1 MAQLADW
8 EKRQTNVRPYVRAH
22 GMQRLPCSHVLWRRH
37 GGARTRY
44 TISSEM
50 GQRCDAWQVSASC
63 SPNTRKSG
71 SFGAEVYCSDVTG
84 AAAHWP
90 RGSTAASYW
99 LAENQ
104 NKPTSPAS
112 ELTRNVTIQSSL
124 HDAPPP
130 LLSWAVCDGTAHRLW
145 QEAQEAGLDHCARI
159 DFCCHTKA
167 KQWITVNFSTKKIV
181 QLTYSLLKLYM
192 ELHASVYFN
201 QK

>member
-71 SFGAEVYCSDVTG
+71 RAE
-84 AAAHWP
+84 ALE
-90 RGSTAASYW
+90 RKFTAV
-99 LAENQ
+99 
-104 NKPTSPAS
+104 TSPARQLIGR
-112 ELTRNVTIQSSL
+112 EGAQRPLIGLLRTKTSL
-124 HDAPPP
+124 QVPPP
-130 LLSWAVCDGTAHRLW
+130 SWHVTWRSKAHCTTLRPPSSPEPSVMGQPIGCGRKHRRL
-145 QEAQEAGLDHCARI
+145 D
-159 DFCCHTKA
+159 
-167 KQWITVNFSTKKIV
+167 WITVQELTSAATLRQNSEL
-181 QLTYSLLKLYM
+181 QLI
-192 ELHASVYFN
+192 SVP
-201 QK
+201 KR